1 MGRIHLERLQV
12 KLHHG
17 LIIVQ
22 CTSSHL
28 NVLPLPPSGEANGG
42 RVELTPPPTAS
53 YCNEVPLESPLHF
66 LEKGGRNKREEGRR
80 GRKGGRRSPLGGG
93 ATFAIDHHV
102 ATSAQHQ
109 CGLAMLARAG
119 KATNILLPQNDV
131 MDDLFLRNTII
142 SKSYRT

>member
-1 MGRIHLERLQV
+1 MGRIHPERLQV

-66 LEKGGRNKREEGRR
+66 LEKGGGIRERREEEEE
-80 GRKGGRRSPLGGG
+80 KEGGRAP
-93 ATFAIDHHV
+93 
-102 ATSAQHQ
+102 
-109 CGLAMLARAG
+109 
-119 KATNILLPQNDV
+119 
-131 MDDLFLRNTII
+131 
-142 SKSYRT
+142 